1 MSDEKRYD
9 TGRKSPP
16 EDEEW
21 PRIWRTLDK
30 SDLMYQVFYPVIL
43 VAQNWK
49 IMAAVIGL
57 AALMNIKDIVG
68 TIQNLSAFFAAFG
81 ASP

>member
-1 MSDEKRYD
+1 MTDRYD

-30 SDLMYQVFYPVIL
+30 AEELYRVLKPVVAIL
-43 VAQNWK
+43 RSWRWMAGIALVSVAMNSGGY
-49 IMAAVIGL
+49 AE
-57 AALMNIKDIVG
+57 ALKAIVSMLVG
-68 TIQNLSAFFAAFG
+68 K
-81 ASP
+81 P